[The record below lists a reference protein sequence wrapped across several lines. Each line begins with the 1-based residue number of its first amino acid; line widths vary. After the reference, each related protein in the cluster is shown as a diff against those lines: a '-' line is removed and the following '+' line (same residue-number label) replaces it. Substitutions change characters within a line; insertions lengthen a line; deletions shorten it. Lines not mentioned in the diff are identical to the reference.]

1 MAKLLSALPVGSI
14 VKSAN
19 TKYNGTAIRFIVG
32 HQDTTNSRTKLV
44 TEKIITLKCFD
55 AKEASNSDF
64 NRQRYGYNRY
74 SLSNIDQWLNS
85 AAASWYSARHSAD
98 AAPTNENV
106 WSNYNEY
113 DTEAGF
119 LTNFEADF
127 RAAILDTTIRVALN
141 TETDGGGY
149 EDITRKVYLLSNT
162 EVGLANENS
171 VAEGTVWSYFN
182 SATRRQCMP
191 TAEAVSKSEYT
202 SSSLTSSSNWYWWLR
217 TPNAADSTRARNVY
231 TDGSL
236 NVNRA
241 YIGDHGVRPALELA
255 STNLVSDSTDT
266 DGAYI
271 LQWNQPPTD
280 PSSISYG
287 TPQAGNSLTIT
298 TGGSS
303 DPEGDAI
310 SYVWERRTDSG
321 IYTQIGITTT
331 KSITDT
337 VPTSGSTYQVRVKA
351 VDTNGLESGYCTGS
365 AKTISYNTA
374 PVISGSDTNVGAK
387 TDPFSHSYTVT
398 DAQASSQ
405 TLTVVETLTNG
416 SETITL
422 RTFTATS
429 GVTNTVDLTDV
440 WLKLIAGTHVLTI
453 TASDGA
459 GGTVTRKITFSRTVS
474 RIAAARAFSTDAM
487 VQKVFISL
495 YPSERPADST
505 LYLEVTNN
513 PFDAS
518 PVWEEITSKVNSL
531 VHVFSNTT
539 AANGYG
545 LGYRF
550 YILKGDEEIEVT
562 QATIRF
568 A

>member
-1 MAKLLSALPVGSI
+1 M
-14 VKSAN
+14 
-19 TKYNGTAIRFIVG
+19 
-32 HQDTTNSRTKLV
+32 
-44 TEKIITLKCFD
+44 
-55 AKEASNSDF
+55 
-64 NRQRYGYNRY
+64 
-74 SLSNIDQWLNS
+74 SNIDQWLNS
-85 AAASWYSARHSAD
+85 AAASWYSATHSAD
-98 AAPTNENV
+98 AAPTNANV

-127 RAAILDTTIRVALN
+127 RAAILDSVIRVAKN
-141 TETDGGGY
+141 TVTDGGGY

-182 SATRRQCMP
+182 SATRRQCKP

-202 SSSLTSSSNWYWWLR
+202 NSSLNASSAWYWWLR
-217 TPNAADSTRARNVY
+217 TPNAANSYYARYVN

-236 NVNRA
+236 RSGYA
-241 YIGDHGVRPALELA
+241 YSGDSGVRPALELA

-321 IYTQIGITTT
+321 AYTQIGITTT

-337 VPTSGSTYQVRVKA
+337 VPTSGTTYQVRVKA
-351 VDTNGLESGYCTGS
+351 VDANGLESGYCTGS

-398 DAQASSQ
+398 DAQSATQ
-405 TLTVVETLTNG
+405 TLTVTETLTNG
-416 SETITL
+416 TETITL
-422 RTFTATS
+422 RTYTATA
-429 GVTNTVDLTDV
+429 GAQNTADLSSV
-440 WLKLIAGTHVLTI
+440 WIRLIAGTHVLKI
-453 TASDGA
+453 TASDGN
-459 GGTVTRKITFSRTVS
+459 GGTAVRNITFSRTVT
-474 RIAAARAFSTDAM
+474 RIAAARAFNTDAK
-487 VQKVFISL
+487 VAKVFVSL
-495 YPSERPADST
+495 YPSDRPAGST
-505 LYLEVTNN
+505 LHLEVTNN
-513 PFDAS
+513 PFDTN
-518 PVWEEITSKVNSL
+518 PVWEDITEKANRL
-531 VHVFSNTT
+531 VHTFTNSTV
-539 AANGYG
+539 ANGYG

-550 YILKGDEEIEVT
+550 YLLKGTEEIEIT